1 MSLEDIARTKQ
12 AYADAA
18 LRAKQSGFDMV
29 ELLASAGYLICQ
41 FLSPRINQRSDEYG
55 GGLENRMRFGLEV
68 VRTVREAVGPAFC
81 LGVRVAGNDFVPGSH
96 TNRETTQFAAA
107 CVQAGADLINVTG
120 GWHETKV
127 PQLTGELPGAG
138 FSYLARGVKHA
149 VPAPVAL
156 SNRINLPDAAEE
168 VLARGDADL
177 ICLAR
182 PLIADP
188 DWPLKAASGRPE
200 LIRPCIACN
209 QGCFDSL
216 FQGGAVGCSVNPGAG
231 LEYLPENAPASPK
244 RRILVVGGGPAGCSA
259 ALSATRRGHEVSLW
273 EAGPRLGGQP
283 QWYGVPLGKPDFA
296 LLGPHFEAALDEA
309 GVNVSLNRRADALT
323 VQQFAPD
330 RVILATGARPAPPA
344 IPGADLDHVCS
355 AWQIL
360 QKERRALKNV
370 LVVGGGA
377 VGVETAI
384 HLARSGALSPEQV
397 HFMTLFGSET
407 PETIND
413 LIAKS
418 GRSITL
424 VEMLPKL
431 GRDIGRSTR
440 WIAFMLLKRYGIQ
453 TMTNTRVLAI
463 EPGQVLLQSRGEPKS
478 IKADSVV
485 MAAGARP
492 ENSLHP
498 ELIKYNIEVER
509 VGDAM
514 AVADLGAAIHSGH
527 DLGGEI

>member
-1 MSLEDIARTKQ
+1 MSLEDIAQTKQ
-12 AYADAA
+12 NYAEAA
-18 LRAKQSGFDMV
+18 QRAKECGFDMV

-41 FLSPRINQRSDEYG
+41 FLSPRINRRSDEYG

-68 VRTVREAVGPAFC
+68 VQAVREAVGPGFC

-96 TNRETTQFAAA
+96 TNRETAQFAAA
-107 CVQAGADLINVTG
+107 CVRAGADLINVTG

-149 VPAPVAL
+149 VQAPVAV

-188 DWPLKAASGRPE
+188 DWPHKAASGRPE

-216 FQGGAVGCSVNPGAG
+216 FKGGAVGCSVNPGAG
-231 LEYLPENAPASPK
+231 LEYLPKAAPAAHK
-244 RRILVVGGGPAGCSA
+244 RRVLVIGGGPAGCSA
-259 ALSATRRGHEVSLW
+259 ALSAARRGHEVSLW

-283 QWYGVPLGKPDFA
+283 LWYGEPLGKPDFA
-296 LLGPHFEAALDEA
+296 LLGPHFQAALAEA
-309 GVNVSLNRRADALT
+309 GAKVALNRKADASS
-323 VQQFAPD
+323 VRDASPD
-330 RVILATGARPAPPA
+330 RVILATGVRPATPA
-344 IPGADLDHVCS
+344 IPGADLDHVCT

-370 LVVGGGA
+370 VVVGGGA

-384 HLARSGALSPEQV
+384 HLARCGALSPEQV

-413 LIAKS
+413 LITKG

-431 GRDIGRSTR
+431 GQDIGRSTR

-478 IKADSVV
+478 IRADSVV
-485 MAAGARP
+485 MAAGAQP
-492 ENSLHP
+492 ENSLYK
-498 ELIKYNIEVER
+498 ELIQYNIKVER
-509 VGDAM
+509 AGDAM
-514 AVADLGAAIHSGH
+514 AVADLGAAIGSGH
-527 DLGGEI
+527 DLGARI